1 MNNLNN
7 ILNLIKDKTNHPP
20 QPLSEPSESMVKV
33 IYNKIKIMSLRYQR
47 LYNLPNIAHPSFP
60 YPSANV
66 MLGYS
71 RIEPKLIGSSFI
83 L

>member
-7 ILNLIKDKTNHPP
+7 ILNLIKNKTNHTP
-20 QPLSEPSESMVKV
+20 QPSTKPSECMVNI
-33 IYNKIKIMSLRYQR
+33 IYNKIQKMSLRYQR
-47 LYNLPNIAHPSFP
+47 LYNLPNIAHPLFP
-60 YPSANV
+60 YSSANV

-71 RIEPKLIGSSFI
+71 GIRTQTYGSSFI

>member
-7 ILNLIKDKTNHPP
+7 IINLIKDKTNHTP
-20 QPLSEPSESMVKV
+20 QPSTKPSECMVDI
-33 IYNKIKIMSLRYQR
+33 IYNKIQKMSLRYQR
-47 LYNLPNIAHPSFP
+47 LPNLPNIAHPLSP
-60 YPSANV
+60 YSSANV